1 MSKIAQIFQKRSSPS
16 TSPDKSASNDTSTV
30 AVLALKFK
38 LAKDR
43 LEDFLRSISND
54 TSTSTDPISEARFK
68 SLQEMLG
75 ALNKEYGN
83 IQKIGT
89 VLDKRSYTE
98 AQSKY
103 KILRDEIKDS
113 SFSLEK
119 EQKDSLLF
127 GIYHGLATSDFRADE
142 FKEHNKHLLYAYKNY
157 APDIDKDIIGLERW
171 VEIYTNLDKDVQT
184 KVPSITTKYDS
195 LLEKV
200 AKKIQLLINDGKDD
214 QARAEM
220 KYLNENSH
228 NFKIFDLYFS
238 TIKDPKE
245 ALKYFEDKSKNNLTQ
260 RQDIHDILKKWQNHL
275 SNQVNDKDVAAKA
288 ATYASKYNPNSVA
301 TAPVKKSVKKA
312 GKDVKK
318 LQEELNKANL
328 KLKTVVTVDEQKKQI
343 KELTAKHEAELK
355 AELEKLRT
363 EHKAELEG
371 LKPKDSPTKDT
382 KVGEAGDFSPTS
394 SLLESYTC
402 IPLVE
407 VAEKTPTAPV
417 VKPLEENVLK
427 ELTELANLI
436 TSLRHYDEQYKIDR
450 AKVKSIL
457 SDVVKNNPNVYKTI
471 SDAKIL
477 LLFADFLLSS
487 NEIKE
492 GRIVCQQALEL
503 NPNIWEATVEEVVL
517 LNLAGV
523 LLPSDQQ
530 KAKQIYSKVMNFR
543 FICKNE
549 QNKCVV
555 DTNRKMEIAKI
566 VAQDGYGDEERD
578 CLAEFC
584 LSSNKIHQQ
593 ALALDCYPH
602 TDVAKREAIAGQLK
616 ELVKKVPNPGAGEY
630 KAYALYTKAFS
641 VLKDDK
647 VLLQDIKKAHSS
659 SYLYTDPT
667 HLPDPPTD
675 ESTAYILGECV
686 YNNY

>member
-1 MSKIAQIFQKRSSPS
+1 MSKIAQIFQKRSSPN
-16 TSPDKSASNDTSTV
+16 KSASPDNSASLDRSTVNDTGTGTDP
-30 AVLALKFK
+30 VLALKFK
-38 LAKDR
+38 YFQDA
-43 LEDFLRSISND
+43 
-54 TSTSTDPISEARFK
+54 
-68 SLQEMLG
+68 LG
-75 ALNKEYGN
+75 ALNQQYGD
-83 IQKIGT
+83 IQKIST
-89 VLDKRSYTE
+89 ALDKRSYAE
-98 AQSKY
+98 AQIKY
-103 KILRDEIKDS
+103 KNLCGEIEAPT
-113 SFSLEK
+113 FPLEQ

-127 GIYHGLATSDFRADE
+127 GIYYGLAISDFRAGK
-142 FKEHNKHLLYAYKNY
+142 FQEHKKHLLHAYKNY
-157 APDIDKDIIGLERW
+157 GLGRDESIIGLERW
-171 VEIYTNLDKDVQT
+171 VEIYINLDQDVQT
-184 KVPSITTKYDS
+184 KVPSISEEYDTLLKEVKEDVQSLIKDKKYA
-195 LLEKV
+195 E
-200 AKKIQLLINDGKDD
+200 
-214 QARAEM
+214 ARAKIE
-220 KYLNENSH
+220 YLNQNSH
-228 NFKIFDLYFS
+228 NFHIFDLYFD
-238 TIKDPKE
+238 TIKKDTKE

-260 RQDIHDILKKWQNHL
+260 RQDIHNILKKWQIYL
-275 SNQVNDKDVAAKA
+275 SKQVDDQEVAAKA
-288 ATYASKYNPNSVA
+288 ATYASKYNPNPTVA
-301 TAPVKKSVKKA
+301 TASVKKA
-312 GKDVKK
+312 GKDVEK
-318 LQEELNKANL
+318 LQEQLDKANL
-328 KLKTVVTVDEQKKQI
+328 KLKTVVTVDEQEKQI
-343 KELTAKHEAELK
+343 KEFTAKYE

-363 EHKAELEG
+363 EHKAELEA

-382 KVGEAGDFSPTS
+382 KVG
-394 SLLESYTC
+394 
-402 IPLVE
+402 
-407 VAEKTPTAPV
+407 EKTPTAPV

-436 TSLRHYDEQYKIDR
+436 TSVNHYEEQYKIDKDK
-450 AKVKSIL
+450 AKSLLSKAVKE
-457 SDVVKNNPNVYKTI
+457 NPDVYKTI
-471 SDAKIL
+471 DDPKIL
-477 LLFADFLLSS
+477 VLLADVLLSS

-616 ELVKKVPNPGAGEY
+616 QLGKQAPNPGAGEY

-641 VLKDDK
+641 VLKDDQI
-647 VLLQDIKKAHSS
+647 LRQDMKKAHNF

-667 HLPDPPTD
+667 HFPDPPTD